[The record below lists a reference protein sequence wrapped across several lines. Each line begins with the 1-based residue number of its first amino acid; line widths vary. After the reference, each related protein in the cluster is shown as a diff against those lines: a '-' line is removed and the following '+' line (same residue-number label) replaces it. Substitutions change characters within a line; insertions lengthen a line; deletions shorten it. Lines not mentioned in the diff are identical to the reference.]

1 MAGVAN
7 SPAGGLTPAITNQR
21 EEMMADKFTDF
32 QKRVEGVLDDIVEYY
47 ENGTDAA
54 DDVVQW
60 ARDWATQ
67 REIDWL
73 ELQVTSKN
81 NRRKGY

>member
-1 MAGVAN
+1 
-7 SPAGGLTPAITNQR
+7 
-21 EEMMADKFTDF
+21 MADKYEGVEPWLEYDKKVFVDF
-32 QKRVEGVLDDIVEYY
+32 QKRVERVLDDIVEYY

-60 ARDWATQ
+60 AREWATQ

-73 ELQVTSKN
+73 ELKALNPT
-81 NRRKGY
+81 RKGY

>member
-1 MAGVAN
+1 
-7 SPAGGLTPAITNQR
+7 
-21 EEMMADKFTDF
+21 MADKFVDF
-32 QKRVEGVLDDIVEYY
+32 QKRVDRVLDDIVEYY

-60 ARDWATQ
+60 AREWATQ

-73 ELQVTSKN
+73 ELKALNPTC
-81 NRRKGY
+81 KGY

>member
-1 MAGVAN
+1 
-7 SPAGGLTPAITNQR
+7 
-21 EEMMADKFTDF
+21 MMADKFTDF

-54 DDVVQW
+54 DDVIQW
-60 ARDWATQ
+60 AKDWAAQ

-73 ELQVTSKN
+73 EIKAGKLLSIVLDIALAVNYDKG
-81 NRRKGY
+81 RRETWANWQS